1 MTQTPI
7 FTDPW
12 GCQCG
17 STIFGLIKMDLPQ
30 IVGKCVKCGTCYRW
44 DNVTFDSIF
53 EGGGMRYHTIKTYA
67 DKKENG
73 KDDQE

>member
-1 MTQTPI
+1 
-7 FTDPW
+7 
-12 GCQCG
+12 
-17 STIFGLIKMDLPQ
+17 MDLPQ